1 MNEVKSIENIDKT
14 PQSCVVIG
22 PVGKGSLSLT

>member
-14 PQSCVVIG
+14 PQSFVVIG
-22 PVGKGSLSLT
+22 PVGKGGLFLT

>member
-14 PQSCVVIG
+14 PQNFVVIG
-22 PVGKGSLSLT
+22 PVGKGGLFLT